1 MKTMRSLKW
10 LRPLLVVLFMS
21 YYVGGTA
28 FTHTHHFLNY
38 SITHSHPYLPGADG
52 LPHHEHSTVAFNTIE
67 ELTELC
73 MELIP
78 YLPYGL
84 GAFDGSARLSKE
96 RGCLASCAAWR
107 IPCAS
112 LVWYSNLSQALESLF
127 ILNILR
133 ILYEIYI
140 FTIASSDSTML
151 LPYPKARG

>member
-28 FTHTHHFLNY
+28 FTHTHHFLNS

-73 MELIP
+73 LELM
-78 YLPYGL
+78 

-112 LVWYSNLSQALESLF
+112 LVWYSSLNQALESLF

>member
-28 FTHTHHFLNY
+28 FTHTHHFLTY

-78 YLPYGL
+78 YLPL
-84 GAFDGSARLSKE
+84 VMAWALLMVVLVFLKKEVVLRLV
-96 RGCLASCAAWR
+96 RR
-107 IPCAS
+107 D
-112 LVWYSNLSQALESLF
+112 
-127 ILNILR
+127 
-133 ILYEIYI
+133 
-140 FTIASSDSTML
+140 DSRA
-151 LPYPKARG
+151 PPSFGIVI

>member
-1 MKTMRSLKW
+1 MRSLKW

-28 FTHTHHFLNY
+28 FTHTHHFLNS

-52 LPHHEHSTVAFNTIE
+52 IVSGVNSV
-67 ELTELC
+67 LTFG
-73 MELIP
+73 
-78 YLPYGL
+78 YGL

-112 LVWYSNLSQALESLF
+112 LVWYSSLNQALESLF

>member
-78 YLPYGL
+78 YLPL
-84 GAFDGSARLSKE
+84 VMAW
-96 RGCLASCAAWR
+96 ASCAAWR

-112 LVWYSNLSQALESLF
+112 LVWYSNLNQALESLF